1 MALTDA
7 GSPARGATS
16 EDALREHL
24 AAAKTY
30 LERTLHLALDQVST
44 YRALFEAIPDPYLAT
59 DRQGRI
65 RHANRSAEALL
76 GIPAEDLV
84 GMPLAR
90 LSTVH
95 SGDAIER
102 LLREAPGAAGGCEG
116 EVLFLANA
124 DNVMEEDTVDLMARH
139 FMDPATGMV
148 GGRPVPVNDRGTFMG
163 FASHMLWD
171 MHHRLSLIHPKVGE
185 IVAFRNTG
193 LRIPTG
199 MGSDEDLIR
208 REMESQGLSVLYEP
222 SAIIHNR
229 GPSTLADFFEQRTRV
244 NIGERYMKRW
254 FDYDIPT
261 WDKRFLINAWLS
273 FLKDNAAHP
282 LKMAGA
288 MSIEA
293 FARAYASLHVRLDK
307 GDRAIWQVVGST
319 KMKLEGAREMV
330 RTQETNLG
338 DLATDA
344 LRVST
349 EADFAITNGGGIRTS
364 VEAGDITKGNLIEV
378 FPFGNSVVLIEVTG
392 EKLLQAMEHGLRL
405 YPEQNGGFPHIS
417 GGVLT
422 FDPSQ
427 EAGQRVVSLTI
438 GGEEVDPQKAY
449 KVATN
454 DFMAAGGDDYA
465 MFADCPVLLYGGTLD
480 EALIQYIQ
488 DKGVIEQEVEGR
500 IINIQEAEE
509 NKAA

>member
-1 MALTDA
+1 MLTISA
-7 GSPARGATS
+7 GVCAYN
-16 EDALREHL
+16 EEMNILRCLRSLSSQRLDGKEL
-24 AAAKTY
+24 IEVLVVSSGSTDRTDEIVREYSRASDTRVRLIRQEEREGKNSAVNAFIGAAK
-30 LERTLHLALDQVST
+30 
-44 YRALFEAIPDPYLAT
+44 
-59 DRQGRI
+59 
-65 RHANRSAEALL
+65 
-76 GIPAEDLV
+76 
-84 GMPLAR
+84 
-90 LSTVH
+90 
-95 SGDAIER
+95 
-102 LLREAPGAAGGCEG
+102 G

-124 DNVMEEDTVDLMARH
+124 DNVMEEDTFDLMARH

-148 GGRPVPVNDRGTFMG
+148 GGRPVPVNDRSTFMG

-208 REMESQGLSVLYEP
+208 REMESQGLRVLYEP

-229 GPSTLADFFEQRTRV
+229 GPSTLSDFFEQRTRV

-319 KMKLEGAREMV
+319 KDV
-330 RTQETNLG
+330 
-338 DLATDA
+338 
-344 LRVST
+344 
-349 EADFAITNGGGIRTS
+349 
-364 VEAGDITKGNLIEV
+364 
-378 FPFGNSVVLIEVTG
+378 
-392 EKLLQAMEHGLRL
+392 
-405 YPEQNGGFPHIS
+405 QN
-417 GGVLT
+417 
-422 FDPSQ
+422 
-427 EAGQRVVSLTI
+427 R
-438 GGEEVDPQKAY
+438 K
-449 KVATN
+449 
-454 DFMAAGGDDYA
+454 
-465 MFADCPVLLYGGTLD
+465 
-480 EALIQYIQ
+480 
-488 DKGVIEQEVEGR
+488 
-500 IINIQEAEE
+500 
-509 NKAA
+509 